1 MQNNKNY
8 NYIFVFIIS
17 VIASLLLSVT
27 SEALKEKSKMNIILD
42 KKKNILLAIG
52 LETKGL
58 GPSEILNL
66 YNTNIEEKHINLMG
80 EEISARSED
89 IILIENKITGEVKY
103 YLHKIDL
110 NNEVLPLYD
119 SNSQNA
125 FILPI
130 SGKGLWSSLYGY
142 IAISKDKNTV
152 QGITFYKQGETAGLG
167 AEIAKEWFQ
176 NNFKGKKIFNNYN
189 ELVSISVV
197 KGKAS
202 DVLSGEQL
210 NHAVDGISG
219 ATITSRGVTN
229 LLKRDLNRYKVFL
242 EKI

>member
-1 MQNNKNY
+1 M
-8 NYIFVFIIS
+8 I
-17 VIASLLLSVT
+17 VITVASSLVLSLAYT
-27 SEALKEKSKMNIILD
+27 SLKSIQDINIIVD
-42 KKKNILLAIG
+42 KQKNVL
-52 LETKGL
+52 KSL
-58 GPSEILNL
+58 GFNSELMTASEIQQK
-66 YNTNIEEKHINLMG
+66 YFNTIEEIVVDLNG
-80 EEISARSED
+80 NVVRNISHED
-89 IILIENKITGEVKY
+89 LIFKENGKTGESIYKINDSR
-103 YLHKIDL
+103 YLPVFKSL
-110 NNEVLPLYD
+110 D
-119 SNSQNA
+119 SYV
-125 FILPI
+125 FPI
-130 SGKGLWSSLYGY
+130 SGKGLWSTLFGFF
-142 IAISKDKNTV
+142 ALEKDMNTV
-152 QGITFYKQGETAGLG
+152 KGITFFKHKETPGLG
-167 AEIAKEWFQ
+167 GEVDKEWFQ